1 MNSVIQQLF
10 LIPGIKESVLSIDD
24 EDSSEDT
31 LFFQLQMVFGHLL
44 VRFPKFYKIS
54 KHLLT

>member
-24 EDSSEDT
+24 EDSSEET

-44 VRFPKFYKIS
+44 VNFPTW
-54 KHLLT
+54 LLLNETN